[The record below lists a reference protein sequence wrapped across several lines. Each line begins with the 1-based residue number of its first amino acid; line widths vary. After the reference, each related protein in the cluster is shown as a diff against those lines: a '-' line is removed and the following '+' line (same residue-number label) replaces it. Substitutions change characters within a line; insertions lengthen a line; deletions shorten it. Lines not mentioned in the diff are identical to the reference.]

1 MAGYRVARVR
11 HLIQQ
16 EISILLAREVS
27 DPRLANV
34 NVTRVEVSGDL
45 RHAQIFVAP
54 IFDDEEA
61 TQAQMQA
68 LDRAAGFFRRHLAH
82 RLDLRFAP
90 HVHFRLD
97 DSIERGEHFIQ
108 ALEQLR
114 EDEGRTTNDEQ

>member
-1 MAGYRVARVR
+1 MAGYRVERVR

-16 EISILLAREVS
+16 EISLLFEREVS

-45 RHAQIFVAP
+45 RHAKIFVAP

-68 LDRAAGFFRRHLAH
+68 LEHASGFFRRHLAH
-82 RLDLRFAP
+82 SLDLRFAP
-90 HVHFRLD
+90 QVHFLLD
-97 DSIERGEHFIQ
+97 DSIERGEHFLQ
-108 ALEQLR
+108 VLEQLHK
-114 EDEGRTTNDEQ
+114 DE

>member
-1 MAGYRVARVR
+1 MAGYRVERVR

-16 EISILLAREVS
+16 EISLLFEREVS

-45 RHAQIFVAP
+45 RHAKIFVAP

-68 LDRAAGFFRRHLAH
+68 LEHATGFFRRHLAH
-82 RLDLRFAP
+82 SLDLRFAP
-90 HVHFRLD
+90 QVHFLLD
-97 DSIERGEHFIQ
+97 DSIAQGEHFLQ
-108 ALEQLR
+108 VLEQLHK
-114 EDEGRTTNDEQ
+114 DE